1 MNRRAFT
8 LIELLVTISIVGI
21 LVGLLL
27 PAINGA
33 RESAR
38 ATQCASHLRQFG
50 IILIGRSSGPD
61 GQFCSGNF
69 DWREDGAVTEVGWV
83 ADLVSRGMLP
93 SEMRCPSNAAQSSA
107 AMEQL
112 QTMSIAEANDTACV
126 DRLGSPVYTDVMGSR
141 MTNPCRKIAEESLA
155 PLSAERVA
163 VIQSSIL
170 EKGYNTNFAAS
181 WFLVRGEAALDSHGN
196 LKSQSTGAECSR
208 DIRSRNVT
216 RGPLTTRILDSGRA
230 PGSTVPLLCDAS
242 MAGVLSGSVG
252 DLTSGEPYVAAMV
265 GGPVLKS
272 TFDAPS
278 FTPSTPREGVS
289 GWLRTWTF
297 ETLQDYRDM
306 GTHHRGV
313 SNVLMADGSVQQLTD
328 VNGDAMINNG
338 FPAGNGFTSGDCEAT
353 PLELA
358 SFYSLQSRGPE

>member
-38 ATQCASHLRQFG
+38 ATQCASQLRQFG
-50 IILIGRSSGPD
+50 VALIGRSSSPD
-61 GQFCSGNF
+61 DQFCSGNF
-69 DWREDGAVTEVGWV
+69 DWRSDGAVTEVGWV
-83 ADLVSRGMLP
+83 ADLVKGGMLP
-93 SEMRCPSNAAQSSA
+93 GEMRCPSNAAQSSA
-107 AMEQL
+107 VIEQL
-112 QTMSIAEANDTACV
+112 LTMSVAEANDTACV
-126 DRLGSPVYTDVMGSR
+126 NRLGSPAYTDVMGSQ
-141 MTNPCRKIAEESLA
+141 MVNPCREIAENSLS
-155 PLSAERVA
+155 PLSAERNA
-163 VIQSSIL
+163 AIQTSVL

-181 WFLVRGEAALDSHGN
+181 WFLVRGETLLDSHGN
-196 LKSQSTGAECSR
+196 LKPRSTNSECSR

-216 RGPLTTRILDSGRA
+216 RGPLTTRMLDTGRA

-252 DLTSGEPYVAAMV
+252 NLASGEPYVAAMV
-265 GGPVLKS
+265 GGPVLKTS
-272 TFDAPS
+272 LEVPS
-278 FTPSTPREGVS
+278 FASSTPREGVT

-313 SNVLMADGSVQQLTD
+313 CNVLMADGSVQQRVD

-338 FPAGNGFTSGDCEAT
+338 FPAGRGFTSADREAS

-358 SFYSLQSRGPE
+358 SFYSLQSKGPD